1 MDNQKYI
8 DMNCYTPEG
17 LWNASRAAKV
27 FGVCECSNITDQ
39 PVIQAIA
46 QNLSGVSRGELEAAF
61 MMIYDRLSKMEHFE
75 QSSRKPL
82 MYMVCGCSGSGKT
95 TFAKKFAAENNLLY
109 LGADEFY
116 AKINGDELKRGN
128 KFEVWQELF
137 KVIHSA
143 EISGV
148 SCLVDTN
155 SLSAAS
161 RDEMVNWFPGF
172 DHHLIYI
179 EADEQLRM
187 ENNRKRV
194 RQIPDEI
201 MIAMRTKVEPP
212 VWNTLDKRWLSLTRI
227 LNDNN
232 SYRII
237 QAEGGH
243 KINLPA

>member
-1 MDNQKYI
+1 MSYFGI
-8 DMNCYTPEG
+8 NCNTPEEINEIGRALSFYRSCQTSG
-17 LWNASRAAKV
+17 L
-27 FGVCECSNITDQ
+27 T
-39 PVIQAIA
+39 
-46 QNLSGVSRGELEAAF
+46 QNGELAF
-61 MMIYDRLSKMEHFE
+61 ARTQPSCVTRNTLEEYYALVYDRLQYLEKCAQQPSGL
-75 QSSRKPL
+75 PV

-95 TFAKKFAAENNLLY
+95 TFAKKFAAANNLRY
-109 LGADEFY
+109 LGADDFY
-116 AKINGDELKRGN
+116 AKVNGSELVRGN

-137 KVIHSA
+137 KAIHQA
-143 EISGV
+143 EVDGV
-148 SCLVDTN
+148 SCLVDSN

-194 RQIPDEI
+194 RQIPDEV

-227 LNDNN
+227 LNDNKE
-232 SYRII
+232 YRII
-237 QAEGGH
+237 QAEGAH
-243 KINLPA
+243 KIVPPT

>member
-1 MDNQKYI
+1 MPYFSI
-8 DMNCYTPEG
+8 DCATPEELTEIGRAMLFYGSCRASG
-17 LWNASRAAKV
+17 LTANEDLQFARDNLANMTRDVLADYYALV
-27 FGVCECSNITDQ
+27 F
-39 PVIQAIA
+39 
-46 QNLSGVSRGELEAAF
+46 
-61 MMIYDRLSKMEHFE
+61 DRLQHLEKRAQQPSGL
-75 QSSRKPL
+75 PC

-95 TFAKKFAAENNLLY
+95 TFAKKFAAANNLLY
-109 LGADEFY
+109 LGADDFY
-116 AKINGDELKRGN
+116 AKVNGSELKRGN

-137 KVIHSA
+137 KAIHEA
-143 EISGV
+143 EVNSV
-148 SCLVDTN
+148 SCLVDSN

-194 RQIPDEI
+194 RQIPEDV

-227 LNDNN
+227 LNDNKE
-232 SYRII
+232 YRII
-237 QAEGGH
+237 QAEGNH
-243 KINLPA
+243 KIVPPT

>member
-1 MDNQKYI
+1 MSYFSI
-8 DMNCYTPEG
+8 DCATPEELTEIGRAMLFYGSCQASG
-17 LWNASRAAKV
+17 LTTNDDLRFARDNSANVTHDALAEYYALV
-27 FGVCECSNITDQ
+27 F
-39 PVIQAIA
+39 
-46 QNLSGVSRGELEAAF
+46 
-61 MMIYDRLSKMEHFE
+61 DRLQHLEKRAQQPSGL
-75 QSSRKPL
+75 PC

-95 TFAKKFAAENNLLY
+95 TFAKKFAAANNLLY
-109 LGADEFY
+109 LGADDFY
-116 AKINGDELKRGN
+116 AKVNGSELKRGN

-137 KVIHSA
+137 KAIHDA
-143 EISGV
+143 EVNGV
-148 SCLVDTN
+148 SCLVDSN

-194 RQIPDEI
+194 RQIPDEV

-227 LNDNN
+227 LNDNRE
-232 SYRII
+232 YRII
-237 QAEGGH
+237 QAEGSH
-243 KINLPA
+243 KIVPPT